1 MATVVISHDPS
12 GITKKEMFQVDGCV
26 IEWLVDRYKDGF
38 KVPTKVF
45 LNTPSNEIDLREYP
59 NGLVTDDVV
68 IVAHQPAGGAEALIN
83 PFVWIPATIDY
94 IKSLAPIEESYDAPE
109 NFDTGTAGS
118 PNNKINGQTNT
129 VRLYEKIPQVYGTV
143 KSYPDTIIPSYGIWV
158 NNEWIL
164 AEYFMIS
171 DGDKDDYS
179 ISDVRRDNSELY
191 NNPPLSIFP
200 PSVEF
205 SGIYGENNGWGVFD
219 LFVNSWSLAPDF
231 LRNVRALSESVGLD
245 LRGSNVGG
253 DTAGLTSN
261 APLAPIP
268 ALGRHYNGS
277 NFVTDL
283 NAISFIFQ
291 TGDPGESIYDT
302 LEYAADNLNA
312 GDLVTLKLGGSPY
325 ESGRSYTVAS
335 SETSVSG
342 SVRYTNIFFEET
354 LGGSTGTVPNG
365 SSLSFSGNT
374 VLGFGEKEYGPFR
387 TPLDSDGA
395 YIDVATPNGLITD
408 AGGTYSATLQIRAVP
423 VGGGTTLITNRTITS
438 SSRTPRNITYDVTL
452 PSKGLY
458 DIYIKRTTSEDLGTN
473 AANQIVCDAIKPYQL
488 LAPITEEDTTKTT
501 LLVKTKV
508 DSASIRSGKVN
519 CIYGRPIPIFNYTT
533 RTFGAQAVTSR
544 FDLILM
550 HHMVNVG
557 GVPLSQINTDDLE
570 EIVAAMPLD
579 LIQYNGTLAG
589 KNTPLDNDIAA
600 ICGAARVS
608 SYKQGSMYRFYGD
621 YAKPVTMVFGITD
634 KEPNADNKTIQMR
647 LLNDFDGI
655 ELEFKNAAND
665 YEPETIYIPEVAVRR
680 KKIDGVGMTS
690 YTQALSRAN
699 YEYAR
704 LRYQRTSFKTT
715 VTNKGII
722 PDLGDVVRISDD
734 TRADSVSAEVL
745 RIDGNS
751 IFISEKIN
759 APVNSTGKMLFGE
772 FSIDVRVL
780 GDYELLWLIGSPAN
794 LEARGQSGNQKG
806 TTVIFVSSGDI
817 ADYPKWM
824 ITNKKYS
831 GQSVDLE
838 CVNYDERLY
847 DGDS

>member
-59 NGLVTDDVV
+59 YGLVTNDVV

-94 IKSLAPIEESYDAPE
+94 IKSLAPIEPSFDAPE

-129 VRLYEKIPQVYGTV
+129 IRLYEKIPQVYGTF

-171 DGDKDDYS
+171 DGIRTDHT
-179 ISDVRRDNSELY
+179 ISEVRRDNSVLFNE
-191 NNPPLSIFP
+191 NISILP
-200 PSVEF
+200 PSVNI
-205 SGIYGENNGWGVFD
+205 GDWVGQNNGWAVYN
-219 LFVNSWSLAPDF
+219 LFPNDWGDIPEFV
-231 LRNVRALSESVGLD
+231 RNVRKLSESVGLD
-245 LRGSNVGG
+245 LRGANVGG
-253 DTAGLTSN
+253 DTVGLTSIYTDT
-261 APLAPIP
+261 PTVGI
-268 ALGRHYNGS
+268 GRRYTGS
-277 NFVTDL
+277 SYATDANNITFV
-283 NAISFIFQ
+283 IQ
-291 TGDPGESIYDT
+291 TGDPEESIYNT
-302 LEYAADNLNA
+302 LAYAAKNLNA
-312 GDLVTLKLGGSPY
+312 GDIVTLEVNSSPYDGGKAYTIKSTSQGVDSNLRFTNIEFEENLGGVTGFLTGGDS
-325 ESGRSYTVAS
+325 
-335 SETSVSG
+335 
-342 SVRYTNIFFEET
+342 
-354 LGGSTGTVPNG
+354 LGIT
-365 SSLSFSGNT
+365 GNT
-374 VLGFGEKEYGPFR
+374 ILGFGEKEYGPFR
-387 TPLDSDGA
+387 TPLDSDGV
-395 YIDVATPNGLITD
+395 YIDIATPNGLITNS
-408 AGGTYSATLQIRAVP
+408 GGTYSATLQIRAVP
-423 VGGGTTLITNRTITS
+423 VGGGTTLITNRNITS

-452 PSKGLY
+452 PSKGIY

-533 RTFGAQAVTSR
+533 RIFDTQAVTSR

-557 GVPLSQINTDDLE
+557 GVPLNQINTDDLE

-665 YEPETIYIPEVAVRR
+665 YEPETIYIPEIAVRR

-745 RIDGNS
+745 SIDGNS
-751 IFISEKIN
+751 IFVSEKIN
-759 APVNSTGKMLFGE
+759 APVDSNGKMLFGE
-772 FSIDVRVL
+772 FSIDVRVR

-794 LEARGQSGNQKG
+794 LETRGQNGNQKG

-838 CVNYDERLY
+838 CVNYNERLY